1 MDQRC
6 TRLDESSFPR
16 VLAGA
21 KAGEAWAVEA
31 LFVDLQPRL
40 LRFLR
45 SSEGRAADDLAG
57 EVWLAMARGIAT
69 FEGDVQ
75 AFRGWVFAI
84 ARRRLADHRRTGAR
98 RGTWPADPEAFA
110 ALTADADVEADVTG
124 RLSAQAAVDLVTAAL
139 PPEQAEVVLLRVLGG
154 LDVAHVAE
162 VMQRTPNWVR
172 VTQHRALRRLAK
184 EFPTESAEDVI
195 PGWPEAI

>member
-1 MDQRC
+1 MDQRR

-31 LFVDLQPRL
+31 LFVDLQPRV

-98 RGTWPADPEAFA
+98 RVTWPADPEDFA
-110 ALTADADVEADVTG
+110 ALIK
-124 RLSAQAAVDLVTAAL
+124 LQARV
-139 PPEQAEVVLLRVLGG
+139 QAEKVGSSGRHRDLTELPARQVEKP
-154 LDVAHVAE
+154 VA
-162 VMQRTPNWVR
+162 
-172 VTQHRALRRLAK
+172 
-184 EFPTESAEDVI
+184 
-195 PGWPEAI
+195 